1 MESDAI
7 VIGAGPAGLTA
18 AITLAQAGARCL
30 LVERRIAPLPVPRAT
45 LVSLRSMELM
55 RSWGLEPAIR
65 AGGDEVM
72 FQMALTPTL
81 AELDQHVSVAV
92 GVPSVE
98 QASVLSPTTPA
109 CVPQDHLEAVLLDHA
124 RRLPAVTVTSGVDAA
139 LEDCDG
145 TGVRVRLRDV
155 ASGASRVARARF
167 LIGADG
173 AHGTTRRALGIGTV
187 SSGPLD
193 ESIAVVIRAPLWE
206 LVGRHRYLL
215 YALDGSRANG
225 TFLPAG
231 DGNRWVYG
239 FEWDPSGEC
248 LDQYTDQRIV
258 DIVRAA
264 AGTSR
269 LAVTVERV
277 GAFQFIAEI
286 ADRFR
291 SGSVFLVGDAAHRVT
306 PRGGTGMNTAIASA
320 HNLAWKL
327 AWVINGWAGPE
338 LLDTYETERRP
349 IVEHNITRSIDP
361 AGSRRQPRDEVH
373 TDLAGRIAHHWTAC
387 GDGHRVS
394 TLDLIDRRALT
405 LLTCTDDL
413 AWRAACAT
421 INPRVPIIVRA
432 LDANCAI
439 RLGIGRHGATLVR
452 PDAIP
457 IWLTTESS
465 DAADRLERTV
475 RAYLRRPA
483 DADALPEHHVRAG
496 PASLARPA

>member
-1 MESDAI
+1 
-7 VIGAGPAGLTA
+7 
-18 AITLAQAGARCL
+18 
-30 LVERRIAPLPVPRAT
+30 
-45 LVSLRSMELM
+45 
-55 RSWGLEPAIR
+55 
-65 AGGDEVM
+65 
-72 FQMALTPTL
+72 L

-124 RRLPAVTVTSGVDAA
+124 RRLPAVTVMSGVDAA
-139 LEDCDG
+139 LEGHDA

-155 ASGASRVARARF
+155 ASGASRVARARY

-187 SSGPLD
+187 SSGPLH
-193 ESIAVVIRAPLWE
+193 ESITVVIRAPLWE

-215 YALDGSRANG
+215 YLDRSRANG
-225 TFLPAG
+225 IFLPAG

-239 FEWDPSGEC
+239 FEWDPSVER
-248 LDQYTDQRIV
+248 LDQYTDERIV
-258 DIVRAA
+258 DIVRTA

-277 GAFQFIAEI
+277 GAFQFVAEI
-286 ADRFR
+286 ADRF
-291 SGSVFLVGDAAHRVT
+291 GSDRVFLVGDAAHRVT

-327 AWVINGWAGPE
+327 AWVINGWAGRA

-349 IVEHNITRSIDP
+349 IVEHNIARSIDP
-361 AGSRRQPRDEVH
+361 EGSRRDPRDEVH
-373 TDLAGRIAHHWTAC
+373 ADLAGRIAHHWTAT

-394 TLDLIDRRALT
+394 TLDLIDRQALT
-405 LLTCTDDL
+405 LLACTDDI

-421 INPRVPIIVRA
+421 VDPRAPIIVRA
-432 LDANCAI
+432 LDASCAI
-439 RLGIGRHGATLVR
+439 RLGIGRHGAALVR
-452 PDAIP
+452 PDAAP
-457 IWLTTESS
+457 MWLTSEPA

-475 RAYLRRPA
+475 RAYLRLPA
-483 DADALPEHHVRAG
+483 DADALPERHVKAG
-496 PASLARPA
+496 SASLARPA